1 MSTIE
6 KLDKI
11 SEELYNKSYNNC
23 SKENRDVVFKIF
35 LDKYAIKFYS
45 RN

>member
-11 SEELYNKSYNNC
+11 SEELYNKSYSDC

-45 RN
+45 KN